1 MKIYLSPSKQPYN
14 KYAYGNT
21 NEQEQMEQLAV
32 YVKVALENYYA
43 SLPMIEK
50 DVEVKIATSSKT
62 IQERAKESK
71 EWKADIYIALHS
83 NAGSPTAKG
92 AVCFYHQDS
101 KQSKHIAEYIVD
113 RLNAITPHGSNRWKQ
128 VYKGVKNVE
137 GFNLFEVRKPFK
149 YGIVPV
155 LIEVDFHDNP
165 TTAKYIIE
173 NKPTI
178 GRAIAEGIA
187 RANNLELKEPEP
199 VKTFYRVQVGAF
211 IYESNAKKLQ
221 EELIRMGYK
230 DAFIVKVEN

>member
-14 KYAYGNT
+14 KYVYGDT
-21 NEQEQMEQLAV
+21 NEQEQMEHLAV
-32 YVKVALENYYA
+32 YVKATLENY
-43 SLPMIEK
+43 K
-50 DVEVKIATSSKT
+50 DVQVKIATSSKT
-62 IQERAKESK
+62 IQERAIESK
-71 EWKADIYIALHS
+71 EWKADLYIALHS
-83 NAGSPTAKG
+83 NAGSPTARG

-101 KQSKHIAEYIVD
+101 KHSKQMAEYIVD
-113 RLNAITPHGSNRWKQ
+113 MLNAVTPHGSNRWKQ

-137 GFNLFEVRKPFK
+137 GFNLYEVREPFK
-149 YGIVPV
+149 NGLVPV

-187 RANNLELKEPEP
+187 QYCLLELKETEP

-230 DAFIVKVEN
+230 DAFIIKVGD

>member
-1 MKIYLSPSKQPYN
+1 MKIYLSPSRQPHNLYTGI
-14 KYAYGNT
+14 KT
-21 NEQEQMEQLAV
+21 NEQEQMEHLAV
-32 YVKVALENYYA
+32 YVKVALENY
-43 SLPMIEK
+43 K
-50 DVEVKIATSSKT
+50 DVQVKIATSSKT
-62 IQERAKESK
+62 IQERAIESK
-71 EWKADIYIALHS
+71 EWKADLYIALHS

-101 KQSKHIAEYIVD
+101 KQSKNIAEYIIEK
-113 RLNAITPHGSNRWKQ
+113 LNSITPHGSNRWKQ

-137 GFNLFEVRKPFK
+137 GFNLFEVREPFK
-149 YGIVPV
+149 NGLVPV

-165 TTAKYIIE
+165 TTAKYIVE

-187 RANNLELKEPEP
+187 WANNLELKEPEP

-230 DAFIVKVEN
+230 DAFIIKVE